1 MIFIEK
7 IPVNERV
14 YVEKEIKA
22 ICSDLG
28 IQNPDWLS
36 IIIYRESLWNPKAK
50 AKTSSATGL
59 IQFLEATAKNLGT
72 STAKL
77 SNMTIRQQLPFV
89 HEYFKRM
96 IRQYGKPKSLYQA
109 YLLVHYPASSTKGFN
124 DKIYSSPSLA
134 YNANKALDKAKKGFV
149 SGQDIENFLTN
160 SLPATYDPNRKVN
173 TQIVGIDK
181 NYMLYGA
188 LFVILAT
195 FLYNPSYWIIQIT
208 TIFRNIKFLFTRKR
222 FA

>member
-7 IPVNERV
+7 IPINERV
-14 YVEKEIKA
+14 YVKNEINS

-28 IQNPDWLS
+28 IKNPDWLS
-36 IIIYRESLWNPKAK
+36 IIIYRESVWNPKAK
-50 AKTSSATGL
+50 AKTSTATGL

-77 SNMTIRQQLPFV
+77 STMTISQQLPFV
-89 HEYFKRM
+89 REYFKRM

-109 YLLVHYPASSTKGFN
+109 YLLVHYPASSKKGFT

-134 YNANKALDKAKKGFV
+134 YSANKALDKAKKGYV

-160 SLPATYDPNRKVN
+160 NLPGTYDPNRTVN
-173 TQIVGIDK
+173 TQILGIDK
-181 NYMLYGA
+181 NYILYGA
-188 LFVILAT
+188 LFIVLAT
-195 FLYNPSYWIIQIT
+195 FLYNPSYWLSQIT
-208 TIFRNIKFLFTRKR
+208 TIFKNIKLFFTRKR